1 MDVKDLKYDDKGLIP
16 VIIQDFYT
24 KQVLTLAY
32 MNQESLSITL
42 KEGKT
47 CFFSRSRNKL
57 WRKGETSGNYQH
69 VVSIRSDCDND
80 SLLIEVIKDGPA
92 CHLGNESCF
101 SNMIIEDKNRA
112 DFSYEKLYYL
122 LEQRNINRPEN
133 SYTTY
138 LFEKGKEKILKKVG
152 EETSEVIIAAMKDSK
167 EETVYEI
174 ADLCYHTL
182 VLMVSLGISLS
193 DVSNELAKRQ
203 IINKKNKQETMK

>member
-122 LEQRNINRPEN
+122 LE
-133 SYTTY
+133 
-138 LFEKGKEKILKKVG
+138 
-152 EETSEVIIAAMKDSK
+152 
-167 EETVYEI
+167 
-174 ADLCYHTL
+174 
-182 VLMVSLGISLS
+182 
-193 DVSNELAKRQ
+193 
-203 IINKKNKQETMK
+203 